1 MRRDE
6 GSKRFRQYLAGLMIA
21 AAPLTP
27 ALASPP
33 PTPTVT
39 AKVTFAKN
47 LKEKLKTAKPLTK
60 LAEGKY
66 SQQFGNL
73 YVQES
78 PWLELGPFWLLL
90 PGHPAVA
97 ESTPSLSASEAF
109 ALIKKA

>member
-1 MRRDE
+1 
-6 GSKRFRQYLAGLMIA
+6 MIA

>member
-6 GSKRFRQYLAGLMIA
+6 GKRFRQYLAGLIIA

-27 ALASPP
+27 AIAGPP
-33 PTPTVT
+33 PTPTVS
-39 AKVTFAKN
+39 AKVSFAQN
-47 LKEKLKTAKPLTK
+47 LKEKLKTATPRSPK
-60 LAEGKY
+60 LAAGKY
-66 SQQFGNL
+66 SQKFGDL

-90 PGHPAVA
+90 PGNPAVA
-97 ESTPSLSASEAF
+97 ESTPPLSASEAF